1 MASGVVSQ
9 RPPIRV
15 MFVDDH
21 PIVREGLTALVG
33 RQPDMAVVAEA
44 EDGRQALQL
53 YREHRP
59 DVTLMDLTLP
69 GMGGIQAIG
78 AIRQEFPE
86 ARIIV
91 LTLHDGD
98 EDIYRALA
106 AGARAYLMKDM
117 LRRELLE
124 AIRAVHAGRR
134 YVSPAV
140 ASQLAEHIPRV
151 ALTPREL
158 EVLELIV
165 KGRSNKE
172 IAAELRTADGTVR
185 IQVSSVLG
193 KLGVG
198 DRTQAAIAAIQRGI
212 VHID

>member
-1 MASGVVSQ
+1 VSQ
-9 RPPIRV
+9 RLPIRI

-21 PIVREGLTALVG
+21 PIVREGLTALLS
-33 RQPDMAVVAEA
+33 RQEDMTVIAEA
-44 EDGRQALQL
+44 EDGQQALLFHRQ
-53 YREHRP
+53 HRP
-59 DVTLMDLTLP
+59 DVTLMDITLP
-69 GMGGIQAIG
+69 GMGGIEAIG

-106 AGARAYLMKDM
+106 AGARAYLMKDT
-117 LRRELLE
+117 LRRELLD
-124 AIRAVHAGRR
+124 AIRAVHAGQR
-134 YVSPAV
+134 YISPVV
-140 ASQLAEHIPRV
+140 ASHLAEHIVRV

-158 EVLELIV
+158 EVLALIV

-172 IAAELRTADGTVR
+172 IAAELHTADGTVR
-185 IQVSSVLG
+185 IQVSSVLA
-193 KLGVG
+193 KLGVA

-212 VHID
+212 VHL

>member
-1 MASGVVSQ
+1 
-9 RPPIRV
+9 

-44 EDGRQALQL
+44 EDGRQALAL
-53 YREHRP
+53 FREHRP
-59 DVTLMDLTLP
+59 DVTLMDLSLP
-69 GMGGIQAIG
+69 AMDGVQAIR
-78 AIRQEFPE
+78 AIRQEFPD
-86 ARIIV
+86 ARVIV

-98 EDIYRALA
+98 EDIHRALS
-106 AGARAYLMKDM
+106 AGARAYLLKDT
-117 LRRELLE
+117 LRRELLD
-124 AIRAVHAGRR
+124 AIRAVHGGRR

-140 ASQLAEHIPRV
+140 ATQLAEHLPRV

-172 IAAELRTADGTVR
+172 IAAEHRTAEGTVR

-198 DRTQAAIAAIQRGI
+198 DRTQAAITAIQRGI